1 MMSSN
6 VGEEVL
12 QVISKALPG
21 LLQEKKEQLL
31 QRLLSWGVESKDDLK
46 YVEGAPGVDLSDLLP
61 PIQIRK
67 LLDRFKQAGE
77 QNLAGTNVSPVIPPP
92 SSTATLD
99 IGPPSPSSATP
110 VTWHESFQIPW
121 DQMPSKLRSA
131 VANGKRPL
139 PSDRRKMIRIIVDE
153 IRKYEKN
160 PSKAQCHAVA
170 AKMVKHYPKSFSDF
184 DDGQE
189 KNEIGYYSLLKQI
202 KTRVEH
208 VNRNNTLARKRQI
221 MGLTDT
227 TEKMQCRGQTATY
240 GCTKWQ
246 PEPPLANSDDVLE
259 EKRQTLE
266 NLYQRY
272 GKSGADRGDVCAL
285 MKQTYYLQRKH
296 INDTQTSPIKDLK
309 SKWPYLFQ
317 QKHMYAHFEELTNIT
332 IHKKLSLTMEQ
343 YSNILVDFFKSRP
356 TNDDVKKVLSS
367 EEEEEVGPLVIKLI
381 LAHFREDP
389 DGLLLFADK
398 CATAADIHTTLT
410 IPGSPRLVVLG
421 DTLSSGQ
428 WMLTIEGEV
437 VCEGIQPTFLSGLA
451 TLFTAYYV
459 FNLHY
464 QEEAA
469 CTLEFIQ
476 RRFVGINPRGTK
488 TSKGKVPSKKTGQM
502 VQKKQLEVNPHVA
515 TLLSKLMDFQWKF

>member
-428 WMLTIEGEV
+428 WMLTIEGGGSMYIGV
-437 VCEGIQPTFLSGLA
+437 YS
-451 TLFTAYYV
+451 
-459 FNLHY
+459 
-464 QEEAA
+464 EAL
-469 CTLEFIQ
+469 CWY
-476 RRFVGINPRGTK
+476 K
-488 TSKGKVPSKKTGQM
+488 S
-502 VQKKQLEVNPHVA
+502 
-515 TLLSKLMDFQWKF
+515 